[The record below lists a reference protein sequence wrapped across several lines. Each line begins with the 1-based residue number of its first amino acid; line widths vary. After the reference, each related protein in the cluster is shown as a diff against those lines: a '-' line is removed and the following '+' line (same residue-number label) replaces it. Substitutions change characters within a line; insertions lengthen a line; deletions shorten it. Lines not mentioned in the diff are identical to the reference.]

1 MIAMSNKDAV
11 DLKVLTANM
20 HVGQAVT
27 PGWAAQVHLLK
38 PDIILCQEVI
48 GKAVGELAHL
58 LRNKY
63 RFVPSLAHREGRE
76 STQTP
81 ILVRRGRLELL
92 TQGNKQISEWLG
104 GGEHDRLWPTR
115 FGTQARLLD
124 METQRIINARA
135 VHTWA
140 LGPSPPHAV
149 VDGHER
155 QVDSVAQWARSK
167 PLDHIVLAGGDWN
180 ENLDNVRPGYAVRA
194 MTDAGMMRAG
204 QGRQPAEA
212 HTSLHG
218 PAYLD
223 DVFFKGI
230 GVKVKDH
237 AIIRNAGTGADH
249 RMVCVTFA
257 VQPMT
262 HR

>member
-1 MIAMSNKDAV
+1 MIAMDNKNAV
-11 DLKVLTANM
+11 NLKVLTSNM

-27 PGWAAQVHLLK
+27 PGWAAQVHVLK
-38 PDIILCQEVI
+38 PDIIFCQEVI
-48 GKAVGELAHL
+48 GKSVGELGRL
-58 LRNKY
+58 LQKKY
-63 RFVPSLAHREGRE
+63 RFIPGLAHREGRE
-76 STQTP
+76 ATQTP

-92 TQGNKQISEWLG
+92 TQGNPQVSEWLG

-124 METQRIINARA
+124 METQRIVNARA

-140 LGPSPPHAV
+140 LGPNPPQPV
-149 VDGHER
+149 VDGHQR
-155 QVDSVAQWARSK
+155 QVDSVAGWAETK

-180 ENLDNVRPGYAVRA
+180 ENLDSSRPGYAVKA

-204 QGRQPAEA
+204 VGYHPESAR
-212 HTSLHG
+212 TSLHG
-218 PAYLD
+218 DAFLD

-230 GVKVKDH
+230 GVKVTDH
-237 AIIRNAGTGADH
+237 AIIRNAAPGADH

-257 VQPMT
+257 VQPMR
-262 HR
+262 H